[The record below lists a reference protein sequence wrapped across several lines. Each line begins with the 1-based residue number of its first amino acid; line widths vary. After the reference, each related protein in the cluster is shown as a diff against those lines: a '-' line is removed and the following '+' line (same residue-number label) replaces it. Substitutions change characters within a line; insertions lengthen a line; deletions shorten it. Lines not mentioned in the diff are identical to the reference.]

1 MSGREPIAD
10 GGAGRPTEPPA
21 PTQDMAR
28 LGRDLKIRSMVT
40 MAGEPIP
47 FLWPIRSFI
56 HHNPLHG
63 LEHLP
68 FEAAVTQGMELFHAR
83 GYLGRTDYQG
93 LIREG
98 KIDIEI
104 IESLVADF
112 LADWYRDQAAT
123 VDEEELHHLKH
134 VLVTLVTR
142 RDEPTAGQEYPPT
155 EAIMAQLKRLA
166 QAQ

>member
-1 MSGREPIAD
+1 M
-10 GGAGRPTEPPA
+10 TEKFPPSSPSATAA
-21 PTQDMAR
+21 PEVLPAARDMAR

-40 MAGEPIP
+40 MAGETIP

-68 FEAAVTQGMELFHAR
+68 FETAVRHGTELFHAR
-83 GYLGRTDYQG
+83 GYLGRTDYQR

-98 KIDIEI
+98 KIAPQA
-104 IESLVADF
+104 IESLVAEF
-112 LADWYRDQAAT
+112 LADWCRERGETMAA
-123 VDEEELHHLKH
+123 DELRHLQH

-142 RDEPTAGQEYPPT
+142 RDEPTSGTEYPPT
-155 EAIMAQLKRLA
+155 EAIVAELRRLQGA
-166 QAQ
+166 S

>member
-1 MSGREPIAD
+1 MNPKSSPSCENPNAAAELLPVALD
-10 GGAGRPTEPPA
+10 P
-21 PTQDMAR
+21 AR

-40 MAGEPIP
+40 MAGETIP

-68 FEAAVTQGMELFHAR
+68 FETAVRHGTELFHAR
-83 GYLGRTDYQG
+83 GYLGRTDYQR

-98 KIDIEI
+98 KIDAQA
-104 IESLVADF
+104 IESLVAEF
-112 LADWYRDQAAT
+112 LAEWCRERGEAMGA
-123 VDEEELHHLKH
+123 EEMCHLQH

-142 RDEPTAGQEYPPT
+142 RDEPTSGTEYPPT
-155 EAIMAQLKRLA
+155 ETIVAELRRLQGA
-166 QAQ
+166 P

>member
-1 MSGREPIAD
+1 VSVREPVAD
-10 GGAGRPTEPPA
+10 EGAGRPAEPSV

-40 MAGEPIP
+40 VAGEPIP

-93 LIREG
+93 LMREG

-104 IESLVADF
+104 IESLIADF
-112 LADWYRDQAAT
+112 LGDWYREQAAT
-123 VDEEELHHLKH
+123 VDEEELLHLKG
-134 VLVTLVTR
+134 VLLTLVTR

-155 EAIMAQLKRLA
+155 EAIVAQLRRLA